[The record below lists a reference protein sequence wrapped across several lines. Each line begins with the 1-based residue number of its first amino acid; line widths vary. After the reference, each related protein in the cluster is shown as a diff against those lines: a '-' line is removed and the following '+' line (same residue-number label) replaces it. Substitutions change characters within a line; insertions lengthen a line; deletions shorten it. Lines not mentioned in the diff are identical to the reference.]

1 MTTTRISIASLVV
14 LALGVLLLGT
24 PGVRSAAAAAEGD
37 KKAKATFEVYKD
49 KAGEFRWRLRAQ
61 NTKVLA
67 TSSEGYAEKRNCLA
81 AIESVKR
88 DVVDAPV
95 VEQQADDASKDASKP
110 DAPKSAP
117 KGAPRE

>member
-1 MTTTRISIASLVV
+1 MTTTRISVV
-14 LALGVLLLGT
+14 AILALVLGVVILGS
-24 PGVRSAAAAAEGD
+24 PAPRPAAAAEGD

-67 TSSEGYAEKRNCLA
+67 TSSEGYSEQRRCLSGVESRKREVA
-81 AIESVKR
+81 
-88 DVVDAPV
+88 DARV
-95 VEQQADDASKDASKP
+95 VEQQADDAAKDGSKA